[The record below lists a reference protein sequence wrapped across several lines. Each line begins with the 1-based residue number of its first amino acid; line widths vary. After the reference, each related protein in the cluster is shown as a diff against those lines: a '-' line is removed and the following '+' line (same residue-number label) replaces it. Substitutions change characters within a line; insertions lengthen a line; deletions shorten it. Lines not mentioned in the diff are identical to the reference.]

1 MKVAAL
7 SSVVPGDTLHRLR
20 DPDGAVAHA
29 KDVISDLL
37 CNRIDISQ
45 LVITK
50 ELTRAAADYAGK
62 QAHVELAERWGRRSH
77 SLLQLG
83 PFSPPQTSPISPLR
97 RMRKRDPG
105 SAPSLGDRVPYVI
118 IGAAKG
124 VAAYMKSEVRPTWA
138 GPSQNLTSAFLGGL
152 TAQCLLVQS
161 WLLGRLRPS
170 LPRLPAFLFA
180 FIISS
185 HPVNSDPV
193 LSLVTSD
200 PCTPSMALLMW
211 GN

>member
-1 MKVAAL
+1 MT
-7 SSVVPGDTLHRLR
+7 SSFR

-62 QAHVELAERWGRRSH
+62 QAHVELAERWAAAQPPAAGATR
-77 SLLQLG
+77 
-83 PFSPPQTSPISPLR
+83 PPQTSSNSPIH

-138 GPSQNLTSAFLGGL
+138 VPLPESHFCFPLGGH
-152 TAQCLLVQS
+152 APGPHLL
-161 WLLGRLRPS
+161 
-170 LPRLPAFLFA
+170 
-180 FIISS
+180 
-185 HPVNSDPV
+185 
-193 LSLVTSD
+193 
-200 PCTPSMALLMW
+200 
-211 GN
+211 